1 MPNWCSNNAEFNNED
16 VAEVAKLEAHLKML
30 DENKEAR
37 DENGLLAFFV
47 PRPPEES
54 ENWYNWNVANWGTK
68 WEASIYS
75 WEKVSDTCIT
85 INFDTAWAPPTTFYE
100 TVAQNTDWYVTA
112 TYWEPGMGFVGSNE
126 GGFDECYEYSCAE
139 DIENIPETLVDE
151 YNLHDQFEED
161 EEWDAEEELEKIV
174 NDFNVEE
181 EPKGS
186 QINTPEGREWLK
198 GLLRSEK
205 VKVTFTKK
213 DGTDREMLCT
223 LVSDKIPSEKAP
235 KNTGKSGSDD
245 ALAVFDLEKT
255 EWRSFRWDSVKKI
268 EFTLGEQQYE

>member
-54 ENWYNWNVANWGTK
+54 ENWYNWNVSNWGTK

-268 EFTLGEQQYE
+268 EFTLGE

>member
-16 VAEVAKLEAHLKML
+16 VAEVARLEAHLKML

-54 ENWYNWNVANWGTK
+54 ENWYNWNVSNWGTK

-85 INFDTAWAPPTTFYE
+85 INFDTAWAPPTIFYE

-161 EEWDAEEELEKIV
+161 EEWDAEEEMEKIMS
-174 NDFNVEE
+174 DFNVEE

-268 EFTLGEQQYE
+268 EFTLGE